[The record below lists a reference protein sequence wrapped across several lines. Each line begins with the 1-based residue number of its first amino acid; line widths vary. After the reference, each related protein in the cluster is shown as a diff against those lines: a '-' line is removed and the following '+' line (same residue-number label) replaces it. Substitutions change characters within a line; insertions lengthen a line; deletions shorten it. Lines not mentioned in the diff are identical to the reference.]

1 MAVCLEKKKMETTGV
16 GQENGGSDRLDL
28 TQKRT
33 ILTTEGGEGGF
44 SPQILDVSFLEILLS
59 PPGTFIQASSG
70 S

>member
-1 MAVCLEKKKMETTGV
+1 M